1 LITGEEVNSMHSMKM
16 RNSLVLP
23 GRSIVDISRRRAF
36 FPFFLIFL
44 LCALIACHRSQ
55 PTVLTVSAAA
65 SLTDAMQEIETG
77 FQHDHPGIE
86 VQNNFGSSG
95 TLARQIED
103 GAPVDVFISATSK
116 PMDDLQSRGLIV
128 NGTRQN
134 VLRNSLV
141 LIAPQGSKLGG
152 FQQLSNSSVRSIA
165 VGDPANVPAGQ
176 YGEQV
181 LIAMHLLE
189 SVRSKLV
196 LAKDVRQVLG
206 YVETGNADA
215 GIVYATDVLSASGVR
230 IVAIAPESTHES
242 IVYPVAAI
250 ASGHHQDAAR
260 EFVKYLNS
268 APARAIFQKRGFTI
282 AVQ

>member
-1 LITGEEVNSMHSMKM
+1 MHSAKTM
-16 RNSLVLP
+16 NSVVQTCRSGCGVL
-23 GRSIVDISRRRAF
+23 GRTSIAS
-36 FPFFLIFL
+36 FLIFML
-44 LCALIACHRSQ
+44 FVLTACHHSQ
-55 PTVLTVSAAA
+55 PTILTVSAAA
-65 SLTDAMQEIETG
+65 SLTDAIQEIEAG
-77 FQHDHPGIE
+77 FQREHQGVE

-103 GAPVDVFISATSK
+103 GAPVDVFISAASK
-116 PMDDLQSRGLIV
+116 PMDDVQAHGLIV
-128 NGTRQN
+128 AGTRQN

-141 LIAPQGSKLGG
+141 LIAPRDSKLGS
-152 FQQLSNSSVRSIA
+152 FQQLGDSSVSRIA

-181 LIAMHLLE
+181 LIAMHLME
-189 SVRSKLV
+189 SVRTRLV

-215 GIVYATDVLSASGVR
+215 GIVYSTDALNASGVR
-230 IVAIAPESTHES
+230 IVATAPESTHEP

-250 ASGHHQDAAR
+250 ASGQHQVPAR
-260 EFVKYLNS
+260 EFVNYMNS
-268 APARAIFQKRGFTI
+268 ATARSIFHKRGFTI